1 VVKSPGS
8 VATIEERGLP
18 FKVIEARMGTRGLR
32 RAESPGLRA
41 AAGSDKRFFFS
52 SKMWHSFSKCVKVSV
67 SVLKVSVNV
76 LYFQ

>member
-1 VVKSPGS
+1 MMQEVRSYS
-8 VATIEERGLP
+8 ESEEE
-18 FKVIEARMGTRGLR
+18 I
-32 RAESPGLRA
+32 A
-41 AAGSDKRFFFS
+41 AYIASAMKAPVNKRFFFF